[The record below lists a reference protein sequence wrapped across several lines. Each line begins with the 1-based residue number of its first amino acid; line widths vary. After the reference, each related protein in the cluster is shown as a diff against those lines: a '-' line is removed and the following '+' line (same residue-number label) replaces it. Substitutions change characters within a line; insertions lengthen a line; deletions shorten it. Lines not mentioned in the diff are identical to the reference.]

1 MNAFLQEGLL
11 TNKSL
16 YKGTNFSLIK
26 RRNKV
31 VKLKYQR
38 VVNYSVNTNYVVT
51 IGGVKYGTEG

>member
-38 VVNYSVNTNYVVT
+38 VVNYSANTTYLVLE
-51 IGGVKYGTEG
+51 IMQ